1 MALNAAQRNALAA
14 TLQLLEERCDQID
27 ALLRHAQG
35 GQALQ
40 QVAAD
45 VPVSAAHALAAGLA
59 GLRGEIARLA
69 VAYGLATEPRS
80 AARTIDAL
88 LATSWAELEDI
99 RPAKLRAYGQVDP
112 ASAARL
118 EADIAQVLA
127 RIRAL
132 RALLN
137 TEDRKGV
144 LTGQNR

>member
-1 MALNAAQRNALAA
+1 MALNAAQHNALAA
-14 TLQLLEERCDQID
+14 PLRLLEERCDHID
-27 ALLRHAQG
+27 ALLRRVRG
-35 GQALQ
+35 GQALH

-45 VPVSAAHALAAGLA
+45 VPASAADALDAGLA
-59 GLRGEIARLA
+59 ALRGEIARLA

-88 LATSWAELEDI
+88 LATSLAELEDI

-112 ASAARL
+112 GSAARL

-127 RIRAL
+127 RVRAL